1 VRLSP
6 LSLEEVSAS
15 MHREGRRVCLML
27 ARDIRKHK
35 ENDIAAQLEPVA
47 SVSVDIT
54 EKGVQRYYVRAD
66 SDTELQAG
74 LNLLARVCPELRA
87 LDCRAKSGG
96 SEDQR

>member
-1 VRLSP
+1 M
-6 LSLEEVSAS
+6 A
-15 MHREGRRVCLML
+15 VCLMPP
-27 ARDIRKHK
+27 RDIRKRK
-35 ENDIAAQLEPVA
+35 ENDMATQLEPVA

-87 LDCRAKSGG
+87 LDCRAKASG
-96 SEDQR
+96 SEGQR